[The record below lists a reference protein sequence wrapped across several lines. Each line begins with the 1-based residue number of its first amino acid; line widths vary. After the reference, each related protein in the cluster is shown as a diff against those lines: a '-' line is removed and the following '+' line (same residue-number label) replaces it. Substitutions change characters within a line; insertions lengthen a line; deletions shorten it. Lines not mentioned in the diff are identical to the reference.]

1 MSASERSNSGV
12 FYPDEIQV
20 MRGELS
26 AGDVPDE
33 TPHEREA
40 RAQQIIVRSMKM
52 SEAKKLAEKALKLSD
67 PKAIY
72 TLCVGFHR
80 EHMQLG

>member
-1 MSASERSNSGV
+1 MEAIMSASERSNSGV

-33 TPHEREA
+33 TPHERDA

-52 SEAKKLAEKALKLSD
+52 GARDPRSPADSPVYSE
-67 PKAIY
+67 
-72 TLCVGFHR
+72 
-80 EHMQLG
+80 

>member
-1 MSASERSNSGV
+1 MSASEPSNSGV
-12 FYPDEIQV
+12 FSPDEIED

-52 SEAKKLAEKALKLSD
+52 GARDPRRPADSPVYSE
-67 PKAIY
+67 
-72 TLCVGFHR
+72 
-80 EHMQLG
+80 

>member
-1 MSASERSNSGV
+1 MSASEPSNSGV
-12 FYPDEIQV
+12 FYPDEIED

-40 RAQQIIVRSMKM
+40 RAQQIIVRSMNKGARDQGSPADSPLS
-52 SEAKKLAEKALKLSD
+52 SE
-67 PKAIY
+67 
-72 TLCVGFHR
+72 
-80 EHMQLG
+80 

>member
-1 MSASERSNSGV
+1 MSASEPSNSGV
-12 FYPDEIQV
+12 FSPDEIED

-40 RAQQIIVRSMKM
+40 RAQQIIVRSMNKGVRGRDCPSDSPLS
-52 SEAKKLAEKALKLSD
+52 SE
-67 PKAIY
+67 
-72 TLCVGFHR
+72 
-80 EHMQLG
+80 